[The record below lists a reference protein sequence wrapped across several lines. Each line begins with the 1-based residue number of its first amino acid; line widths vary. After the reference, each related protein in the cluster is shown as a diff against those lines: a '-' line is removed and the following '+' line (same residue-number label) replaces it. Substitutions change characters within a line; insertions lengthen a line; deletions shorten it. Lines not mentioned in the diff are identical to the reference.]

1 MKAKLLK
8 IWLVTLISSLSLYS
22 FSADR
27 YWVGGSGIWTDA
39 SHWSN
44 VSGGNGGSIIPTL
57 NDNVFIDSKSFSASN
72 QSITISG
79 SVSCKNLNW
88 SNTGLNPEFI
98 GKATAILTV
107 SGSCSISDTYID
119 SYAGTIVFTGSDKN
133 AISLSQK
140 INANILF
147 NGTGLWTLLTDL
159 NTANNITLQS
169 GTFQTNNNQIF
180 ANAFDGNGFQT
191 RSLVLGTSEITVT
204 RWLFGTTQNLNFDGS
219 KSKII
224 VLGNWETDLQQG
236 NLFYNLITNSNKRAL
251 TVDSIVVT
259 PFKCDASGK
268 TTGKVTVYVSGVL
281 FNANY
286 KLYDNSASIP
296 LLQTS
301 NTKPLTYTFDVL
313 ILDPS
318 YSGHSY
324 SVTVSKTGN
333 PDVVKSIVY
342 PPSWPS
348 QMSVSLAVVKDV
360 TCALTSCDAQL
371 SANPTGGVAPYSF
384 KWNISPQQITQIATG
399 LCNNNYS
406 CDVTDANSCTVS
418 GANFYYPGQPGYTGP
433 RPFVFINDPVTNTA
447 SCGSQNNGTI
457 AINMTGGLGP
467 RLFKL
472 VSSNGLDNRAYQLDS
487 NFSNLHT
494 GYTYA
499 IWAKDSI
506 GCEKKAAN
514 DVTIGVILEPVVSAS
529 VDTTI
534 CADLTVD
541 LGATVASNCS
551 KIAWVTSGDGTFSST
566 SIRNPIYTPGVND
579 KLSGTVTL
587 TITGTGLAGCNN
599 VTDSK
604 VITITKLPTV
614 FAGSDKT
621 VCLNSF
627 TYSLS
632 EATAS
637 NYSTITWTKSGDGTF
652 SNVAI
657 LNPNYTFGTNDTIA
671 KSARLFL
678 AIKGTSG
685 CLTRIVKDSLDF
697 TMIDTARTFAGTD
710 LNMCKG
716 NTYTASTATAHS
728 YTTLSWSTDGS
739 GGFSSTS
746 ILKPIYTPSPAD
758 KASGSVILTLK
769 ATAVSPC
776 NDFQSTV
783 KLSFFDPPTVNAG
796 ADYKVCSN
804 GDFTLTEPTQTFCSL
819 LNWTSSGDGSFSNSA
834 TLKPIY
840 TPGENDTASGVVS
853 LILTGT
859 GTGGCLSSIV
869 VDTMVLTMIDSAYA
883 LAGPNQD
890 VCKGSTFT
898 ITNAKAKNFTSLL
911 WTSSGSAG
919 TLSRT
924 DTLVTTYTPSIADK
938 AAGFVNLTLT
948 SKGISPCPDVP
959 SVMKVTLFD
968 QPTIEA
974 GNDSSVC
981 TWKSYDLKATSANYY
996 TTIQWST
1003 AGDGTFNDNTLLKPI
1018 YTPGTNDT
1026 LTNSVLLRVSATGN
1040 GGCISMQVK
1049 DSLNVMLI
1057 DSSFASA
1064 GVDHDVCKGSTLSI
1078 SDANAKN
1085 YSSLQWTSTGT
1096 GAFSAPT
1103 AKITTYTPSIAD
1115 LGLSLVKLTLTA
1127 KGNNPC
1133 PDYPS
1138 QITVNLHDQ
1147 PTVFAGNDTTVCSK
1161 SPYTLSTSSVSNN
1174 NTLTWTAPGGDGSFN
1189 SAVALH
1195 PIYTP
1200 GATDKTKG
1208 FALLKLA
1215 VTGKLACSAISKA
1228 DSMVLTMNDPASV
1241 DAGLDMNVCKNKPI
1255 VISDATA
1262 TNYASMEWTTSGTG
1276 SFSDKTILNPAYIP
1290 SIADKAAGTVTLTLN
1305 ISALSSCP
1313 NLTDDKTINLF
1324 DAVTAN
1330 SGGDTIICY
1339 NSNYVFVN
1347 DDATFYN
1354 TLQWQIVGDGVL
1366 SSTSTLHP
1374 TYTLGANDITGGF
1387 ALLTLK
1393 ATGFANCDPVS
1404 SSMTLSVDKG
1414 PQIDAGTDVEICYNG
1429 KASITASTGTPAT
1442 YSALLWTTSGDGAF
1456 DDATI
1461 LHPVYTPGPADLV
1474 TKTVKLTLTATGT
1487 SACKTAVD
1495 FMNVSILNQLN
1506 IAITSGGAHP
1516 NSTSCF
1522 GSWDADA
1529 HIVASGGNSPY
1540 NYKWS
1545 DVNVTGKD
1553 TLLYKGT
1560 FIASVTDNK
1569 GCVVTNS
1576 IVITEPI
1583 KIATSFVQT
1592 NNNCFGD
1599 ALGSATVTPSNGV
1612 LPYSYKWSTGS
1623 SVSNASMLTAG
1634 KKYVT
1639 VTDANTCKIVDSVV
1653 ITEPT
1658 KIKPNLILNLPG
1670 CPGDGNGEITTNP
1683 SGGTLISPDYS
1694 YLWSNSNTTNSISGL
1709 SKGSFGLT
1717 ITDDNLC
1724 TFDTTIFLPDPQP
1737 LAVSFEVS
1745 DVKCY
1750 GDSTGQI
1757 IAHVSGGS
1765 APYTYAWTDMN
1776 GTLDSII
1783 TNTPITTLQVDIYD
1797 ANMCELFSDPVTV
1810 NQPAKFSVGVG
1821 KPSSFLI
1828 QASTK
1833 ISVKFKGKSD
1843 LIQDV
1848 GFNLIAPNGTII
1860 TLTSSPSSTGTPN
1873 PPCNFGRNFEL
1884 NYTTEAASSLDECS
1898 IHPFLSGWPVAWTD
1912 NNRVGWPE
1920 NPAIKGEFKPE
1931 TPWSNIYGQDPSNGG
1946 WALEIVDC
1954 SPLRTSLDPTLTEKA
1969 DSNVWNN
1976 ASLSFTDINAKT
1988 GLEETILFQ
1997 QTNLNSYINQPVSG
2011 CASTKYK
2018 IPLKMSTSCFGVC
2031 DAQGIMF
2038 PDGGKAPYIYT
2049 WSDPTIPS
2057 KDTLMLCAGIYTL
2070 TATDANGC
2078 TAKGGAE
2085 IIQPGKI
2092 KANLDSVNNLCYGNA
2107 TGKAWSVV
2115 NSGGTRPFTYLW
2127 NNGTTDSVTKNII
2140 AGKYFLTI
2148 TDDGGCHQKDSIIVN
2163 DSLKVLSVI
2172 TMDSTLCE
2180 KSSDGAIHL
2189 APYGTN
2195 IKTPFNYKWQT
2206 GAISASL
2213 TNISSGSYAVTVID
2227 DQGCT
2232 LDTTATVLSPSA
2244 LAYGNVII
2252 QSTTCKGRND
2262 GGISLV
2268 VSGGTK
2274 SYKYL
2279 WKNTAWSADS
2289 TRNKLESI
2297 TSGTYNLT
2305 VTDHYGCS
2313 KDTSFIVTDPAV
2325 MVSTVISTDSV
2336 KCFGDNSGVASVSV
2350 INGTTPYTYKWSTG
2364 AIIDNVSGLT
2374 SGTYFVTISD
2384 KLACQIKDSAIIKQ
2398 PNVLMLA
2405 ASIIDSVTCHGTAT
2419 AKFKVST
2426 LGGSKPYSFIWNNAV
2441 SDSVVSN
2448 AKAGTYTVTVADA
2461 NNCSDNIS
2469 ITVADRSLLVAT
2481 ITVDSTKCTSSSD
2494 GAIYV
2499 SPNESSKKKPFTFQW
2514 QTSGTDSSLK
2524 NIVSGNYTVT
2534 VHDKYGCELDT
2545 FATVHS
2551 PLPLSFSGVVISPTT
2566 CIGRNDATI
2575 SLIVAGGTK
2584 SYNYQWKNVA
2594 WSTDSTRNKLESI
2607 PAGKYDLHV
2616 IDHYGCSKDT
2626 SFTLTDPAIMVSTL
2640 VATDSVKCFGNATG
2654 TASVSVVNGTAPYSY
2669 LWSTG
2674 AIIDNISA
2682 LTAGKYVV
2690 TVYDKYACSIKDSAT
2705 IKEPNVLSV
2714 STSIID
2720 SVTCN
2725 GSATSKFKV
2734 STIGGTKP
2742 YSFIW
2747 TNAATDSVV
2756 SSEKAGAYTV
2766 TVTDAKNCFDNANV
2780 AITEPTKLIVSSIG
2794 QESSQCSTPTGKA
2807 YVGASGGTKPYTYA
2821 WSNGGIIDTIKNV
2834 LAGKY
2839 FMTITDGKGCF
2850 VDSSITIKDT
2860 TTLIVKTHPIQK
2872 SVTCKGRNDGS
2883 GYVDITGGKLPYS
2896 IVWSN
2901 ASVVD
2906 TLTKLIAGTYTV
2918 SVTDGNTCQRIDN
2931 LVIDESNILA
2941 AVFDSIHNVSCYS
2954 TNNGLLRVKASGG
2967 DAINGYSYIW
2977 NTASTDTKISALTTG
2992 KYSVTVTD
3000 KTNCIVSVSDSLI
3013 GEVLTATFVN
3023 TKDILC
3029 DGTCTGSSIFSPDKA
3044 IGKAPFVFNWEN
3056 GETDS
3061 TANALC
3067 VGTTSVTVTDK
3078 NGCTFNDKVVIGDF
3092 VDPLSVTFDTSYTAC
3107 GQAKAK
3113 AIAHVTGGVKN
3124 YSYKWSDLDNVSNA
3138 ITDSSLALIP
3148 VGNYNLTATDA
3159 NGCKLVSMV
3168 EIADTSHLPFATK
3181 IVNVWCVSCSGKM
3194 IVYDTLTTDL
3204 ATYSYKW
3211 SAGKISASGLQKDT
3225 LFNACLGLQDVKV
3238 TRQDGCINVF
3248 RDTVKRDKGLD
3259 IVMHVMSPRTCIYA
3273 NDASA
3278 YVSYK
3283 DNVNPV
3289 TFIWSNGS
3297 NDSSAINLAS
3307 GTYTVTVSDGV
3318 CTIVDSIVFV
3328 DPIAPDVK
3336 MSSTTVSCF
3345 GGADGSASMT
3355 MLNALVPDSV
3365 LWNSVPAKKG
3375 LIANSLPMGT
3385 YTATL
3390 YYSGKC
3396 QYTNSINVDQN
3407 ALLTTVNTV
3416 TNATCNHNDG
3426 KIVVAPSGGLP
3437 PYTYLWKSVG
3447 MKDSILVGGTTNTLD
3462 NIGVDYYSIEVK
3474 DSMKC
3479 TVLKEVKVS
3488 DNGGITIAVDSV
3500 RFPTC
3505 PGINNGYISIKPK
3518 MNPPFKYSFWKY
3530 DDKWL
3535 KGLDTASTATTGM
3548 ALNLAVGDY
3557 KVYVSNG
3564 TSTNCKEVYKFS
3576 MTPYYLAAS
3585 IKKQDLTCPLQ
3596 PDGWAKV
3603 TASQGF
3609 PYLHKPNYR
3618 YKWST
3623 GSTKDSIFG
3632 LTAGIYTVTVTDSI
3646 DCAVAINSVVIANP
3660 VFMTVSLP
3668 SDTVLTTCYGTVAG
3682 TITPL
3687 VTGGQSPYSYVWD
3700 NIPSASSLSGA
3711 NVGWHYVTVTDN
3723 GCFTANDSIY
3733 VDKKGY
3739 LKWAQPHDTLRTLC
3753 GQSIGQITV
3762 HVGATAKP
3770 VTYLWNTGATDS
3782 VIKNLLVDYYSI
3794 TATDA
3799 NNCIISDTIKVE
3811 DSSTVDFK
3819 VTRESNVHC
3828 LDKAIG
3834 IAYASDTIGGTAPY
3848 NAISW
3853 ENETFLFN
3861 KDNRW
3866 RADTLRAGVIE
3877 VRVFDKNSCTG
3888 LKRLNMLTDSVLKLS
3903 FSNVIHDVSC
3913 PIAPTHTGQAQVDV
3927 TFGKPTYT
3935 YSWSNTPT
3943 NTNSISGLAPGKYF
3957 VTVTDQ
3963 YSCKVNDSI
3972 VINKAP
3978 LIVNLVKLTDALCNG
3993 TADGIIEVAP
4003 KDGLGKSATYAW
4015 SNGQTL
4021 ATATGLVIG
4030 DYTVTITESTN
4041 ACVAIDTFTIS
4052 QPKPFSITYQTL
4064 KKTSCKD
4071 STGIVT
4077 SHLIGGTKPYS
4088 FVWTEFVKT
4097 DTVSNDSTFV
4107 NYWSDYFKVFV
4118 TDANACKFADTT
4130 RTTDT
4135 SAMSLNLVKITPVS
4149 CYGKSDGSVSVIATD
4164 GIGAYKYTWLHDGT
4178 ITIPA
4183 LNAVKAGSYTITVT
4197 DDSLCWRD
4205 YTADIKQ
4212 PDTLKIAFP
4221 YPSIITCN
4229 GTTDTLVASILGG
4242 NGGNVLSWKKDNL
4255 AITTTDTIIPD
4266 ATIGTFHISVT
4277 DSKSCK
4283 ADSSI
4288 IITQAKP
4295 IVLVDTVLNAGC
4307 GTQLATGSINVK
4319 KITSDYMPVTF
4330 KWFDNTTDST
4340 INSLPAGIYDI
4351 VITDAQKCSV
4361 TKSIEVFTE
4370 NFAWLHVDTVLMSKC
4385 NYNSPTGIVAA
4396 KAMGSVEP
4404 YKWAWSRSINDVTD
4418 TIRKVTAGKYYVTVT
4433 GANGCTMTDSVK
4445 VTAMINL
4452 DAEITTKNSNGA
4464 VDSIHFCKDDS
4475 TSLIGVNTKRILHFP
4490 AGYKVP
4496 AKNERFLWGVKDG
4509 NTDELQATM
4518 SSTIGDTI
4526 KVKPF
4531 QATTY
4536 QMWYSLYGCNVPV
4549 RQVSLSYY
4557 NPIGLKIDIDKDG
4570 TILHDTTSIIKGYKL
4585 QLRPKDEPWFVEK
4598 DSLKFGFVSY
4608 EWLSFDSLM
4617 KRDGIVN
4624 GDPLIDETYY
4634 NAYKSYSLEID
4645 PAKTSW
4651 YVVIGKTNYGCYER
4665 DSVRI
4670 TVIPEFTIPS
4680 GISPN
4685 GDGVNDRWNLPYL
4698 KQFPEA
4704 RVTIFNRW
4712 GIVIWEKTKDYTTD
4726 PFVGK
4731 NKDGKDLPLGTYYYL
4746 IEFNDDKGTKPKAGS
4761 ITIVR

>member
-8 IWLVTLISSLSLYS
+8 IWLITLISSLSLYS

-27 YWVGGSGIWTDA
+27 YWVGGSGVWTDA
-39 SHWSN
+39 SHWST
-44 VSGGNGGSIIPTL
+44 VSGGNGGALVPTL
-57 NDNVFIDSKSFSASN
+57 NDNVFIDSKSFTATG
-72 QSITISG
+72 QSITIAG
-79 SVSCKNLNW
+79 NVFCNNLNW
-88 SNTGLNPEFI
+88 SNTNLNPELI
-98 GKATAILTV
+98 GKSTTTITV
-107 SGSCSISDTYID
+107 NGSYSITDSFVD
-119 SYAGTIVFTGSDKN
+119 SYAGTIIFAGSDKN

-147 NGTGLWTLLTDL
+147 NGTGSWTLLTDL
-159 NTANNITLQS
+159 NTAKNITLQS
-169 GTFQTNNNQIF
+169 GSFETNNKDVF
-180 ANAFDGNGFQT
+180 AYTFDGNGSQS
-191 RSLVLGTSEITVT
+191 RSFILGSSKVTVT
-204 RWLFGTTQNLNFDGS
+204 RWLFGSTQNLKFDGT
-219 KSKII
+219 KSTII
-224 VLGNWETDLQQG
+224 VLGNWDTDLQQG
-236 NLFYNLITNSNKRAL
+236 NLFYNLLTNSLKRAL
-251 TVDSIVVT
+251 TVDSIAVT
-259 PFKCDASGK
+259 PYKCDKTGK
-268 TTGKVTVYVSGVL
+268 TKGKVTVYVSGVS

-286 KLYDNSASIP
+286 KLFDNSASIP
-296 LLQTS
+296 LIQAK
-301 NTKPLTYTFDVL
+301 NTQPLTYSFDSL

-342 PPSWPS
+342 PSTWPS

-371 SANPTGGVAPYSF
+371 SANPTGGVAPYSY
-384 KWNISPQQITQIATG
+384 KWNISPQQTTKIATG

-457 AINMTGGLGP
+457 AIKMTGGLGP
-467 RLFKL
+467 RQFKL

-494 GYTYA
+494 GYIYA

-514 DVTIGVILEPVVSAS
+514 DVTIGAILEPVVNAS

-534 CADLTVD
+534 CADLTVN

-587 TITGTGLAGCNN
+587 TINGTGLAGCNN
-599 VTDSK
+599 VTDSRI
-604 VITITKLPTV
+604 VTISPLPTV
-614 FAGSDKT
+614 FAGSDQT
-621 VCLNSF
+621 VCLSSF
-627 TYSLS
+627 TFPLS
-632 EATAS
+632 GATAS
-637 NYSTITWTKSGDGTF
+637 NYSTITWTKSGDGIF
-652 SNVAI
+652 SNAAI

-678 AIKGTSG
+678 AIKGTNG

-728 YTTLSWSTDGS
+728 YTVLVWTTNGS
-739 GGFSSTS
+739 GSFSSSS

-758 KASGSVILTLK
+758 KTAGSVILTLK
-769 ATAVSPC
+769 ATAVAPC
-776 NDFQSTV
+776 VDYQSTV
-783 KLSFFDPPTVNAG
+783 KLSFFDPPTVSAG
-796 ADYKVCSN
+796 SDYKVCSN
-804 GDFTLTEPTQTFCSL
+804 GDFTLTEPNQTFCSAL
-819 LNWTSSGDGSFSNSA
+819 KWTSSGDGTFNNS
-834 TLKPIY
+834 TILKPVY
-840 TPGENDTASGVVS
+840 TPGKNDTASGVVS

-859 GTGGCLSSIV
+859 GTGGCLSSTV

-890 VCKGSTFT
+890 LCKGSSFT
-898 ITNAKAKNFTSLL
+898 ISNAKAKNYTSVL
-911 WTSSGSAG
+911 WSTSGTAG
-919 TLSRT
+919 TLSST
-924 DTLVTTYTPSIADK
+924 NTLVTTYNPSAADK

-948 SKGISPCPDVP
+948 AKGINPCPDVP
-959 SVMKVTLFD
+959 SVLKVTLFD

-981 TWKSYDLKATSANYY
+981 TWKSYDLKATTAASYSA
-996 TTIQWST
+996 IQWST
-1003 AGDGTFNDNTLLKPI
+1003 AGDGTFNDKTLLKPI
-1018 YTPGTNDT
+1018 YTPGTTDT
-1026 LTNSVLLRVSATGN
+1026 LNNSVLLKVTATGT
-1040 GGCISMQVK
+1040 GGCIAMQVK
-1049 DSLNVMLI
+1049 DSVKVSLI

-1064 GVDHDVCKGSTLSI
+1064 GVDHDVCKGSSLSI
-1078 SDANAKN
+1078 SDASAKN
-1085 YSSLQWTSTGT
+1085 YSSLLWTSTGT
-1096 GAFSAPT
+1096 GSFSAPT
-1103 AKITTYTPSIAD
+1103 AKITTYTPSAGD
-1115 LGLSLVKLTLTA
+1115 LTLSLVKLTLTA
-1127 KGNNPC
+1127 KGNSPC

-1161 SPYTLSTSSVSNN
+1161 SSYTLSTSSVSNN
-1174 NTLTWTAPGGDGSFN
+1174 NTLTWSAPGGDGSFN

-1208 FALLKLA
+1208 LVLLKLA

-1241 DAGLDMNVCKNKPI
+1241 EAGADMDVCKNKPI
-1255 VISDATA
+1255 VIIDASA
-1262 TNYASMEWTTSGTG
+1262 TNYASLKWITSGTG
-1276 SFSDKTILNPAYIP
+1276 SFSDNKVIAPAYIP
-1290 SIADKAAGTVTLTLN
+1290 SVADKAAGNVKLTLN
-1305 ISALSSCP
+1305 VTALSSCSD
-1313 NLTDDKTINLF
+1313 LTDFKTVNLY

-1347 DDATFYN
+1347 DDATHSK
-1354 TLQWQIVGDGVL
+1354 TLQWQVVGDGLL
-1366 SSTSTLHP
+1366 SSTTTLHP
-1374 TYTLGANDITGGF
+1374 TYTLGANDISGGF

-1429 KASITASTGTPAT
+1429 KASITASTGTPST
-1442 YSALLWTTSGDGAF
+1442 YSALLWTTSGDGTF
-1456 DDATI
+1456 NDASL
-1461 LHPVYTPGPADLV
+1461 LHPVYTPGPADLAS
-1474 TKTVKLTLTATGT
+1474 KTVKLTLTATGK

-1506 IAITSGGAHP
+1506 VSITSGGPHP

-1522 GSWDADA
+1522 GYWDADA
-1529 HIVASGGNSPY
+1529 HILASGGNSPY
-1540 NYKWS
+1540 KYNWS
-1545 DVNVTGKD
+1545 DAKVTGKD

-1583 KIATSFVQT
+1583 KISTSFVKT
-1592 NNNCFGD
+1592 NNKCFGD
-1599 ALGSATVTPSNGV
+1599 ALGSSTVTPSNGV
-1612 LPYSYKWSTGS
+1612 LPYSYKWSSGS
-1623 SVSNASMLTAG
+1623 TLANATLLTAG

-1639 VTDANTCKIVDSVV
+1639 ITDGNTCKIVDSVI

-1658 KIKPNLILNLPG
+1658 KIKPNLLLTLPG
-1670 CPGDGNGEITTNP
+1670 CPGDGNGSITTNP
-1683 SGGTLISPDYS
+1683 SGGTLVSPDYS
-1694 YLWSNSNTTNSISGL
+1694 YLWSNANTTNSISGL

-1724 TFDTTIFLPDPQP
+1724 TFNTTIVLPDPKP
-1737 LAVSFEVS
+1737 LAVNFEVS

-1757 IAHVSGGS
+1757 IAHVTGGTS
-1765 APYTYAWTDMN
+1765 PYSFAWTDMN

-1783 TNTPITTLQVDIYD
+1783 KNTPITTLQVDIYD
-1797 ANMCELFSDPVTV
+1797 DNMCELFSNPVTV

-1843 LIQDV
+1843 LIQDI
-1848 GFNLIAPNGTII
+1848 GFNLIAPNGTVV

-1884 NYTTEAASSLDECS
+1884 NYTTEAASSLNECN

-1912 NNRVGWPE
+1912 NDRVGWPE
-1920 NPAIKGEFKPE
+1920 NPAIKGDFKPE
-1931 TPWSNIYGQDPSNGG
+1931 TPWNVIYGQDPSNGG

-1954 SPLRTSLDPTLTEKA
+1954 SPVRINEKA
-1969 DSNVWNN
+1969 DSNVWKN

-2011 CASTKYK
+2011 CASSKYK

-2038 PDGGKAPYIYT
+2038 PDGGKSPYTYK

-2070 TATDANGC
+2070 TAIDANGC

-2092 KANLDSVNNLCYGNA
+2092 KANLDSVNNLCFGKA

-2115 NSGGTRPFTYLW
+2115 KSGGTRPFTYLW
-2127 NNGTTDSVTKNII
+2127 NNGATDSVTKNIV

-2148 TDDGGCHQKDSIIVN
+2148 TDDGGCHQKDSIVVK
-2163 DSLKVLSVI
+2163 DSLKVLSII

-2180 KSSDGAIHL
+2180 KSADGAIHL

-2195 IKTPFNYKWQT
+2195 IQSPFSYKWQT
-2206 GAISASL
+2206 GGTNASL
-2213 TNISSGSYAVTVID
+2213 TNIVSGTYTVTVLD
-2227 DQGCT
+2227 KQGCE
-2232 LDTTATVLSPSA
+2232 LDTSAKVLSPSA
-2244 LAYGNVII
+2244 LAFGSVVVK
-2252 QSTTCKGRND
+2252 STTCKGRND
-2262 GGISLV
+2262 GGITLV

-2274 SYKYL
+2274 SYKYHWRNL
-2279 WKNTAWSADS
+2279 AWSVDS
-2289 TRNKLESI
+2289 TRDKLESI

-2313 KDTSFIVTDPAV
+2313 KDTSFIVTDPAT
-2325 MVSTVISTDSV
+2325 MVSKVLNTDSV
-2336 KCFGDNSGVASVSV
+2336 KCFGDASGTASVS
-2350 INGTTPYTYKWSTG
+2350 ILSGGAIPYSYKWSTG
-2364 AIIDNVSGLT
+2364 ATIDNVSGLT
-2374 SGTYFVTISD
+2374 SGIYFVTVSD
-2384 KLACQIKDSAIIKQ
+2384 KFACKIKDSAIIKQ
-2398 PNVLMLA
+2398 PNVLNLKTTV
-2405 ASIIDSVTCHGTAT
+2405 IDSVSCHGTAT

-2441 SDSVVSN
+2441 TDSIVSN
-2448 AKAGTYTVTVADA
+2448 VKAGTYTVTVADA
-2461 NNCSDNIS
+2461 NNCADKIS
-2469 ITVADRSLLVAT
+2469 IVVADRSLLIAT
-2481 ITVDSTKCTSSSD
+2481 ITVDSTKCTTSSD

-2499 SPNESSKKKPFTFQW
+2499 SPNESNKKKPFTYLW

-2524 NIVSGNYTVT
+2524 NIISGKYTVT

-2545 FATVHS
+2545 FATVKS
-2551 PLPLSFSGVVISPTT
+2551 PLPLSFSGVIISPTT
-2566 CIGRNDATI
+2566 CKGRSDASI
-2575 SLIVAGGTK
+2575 SLIVTGGTK
-2584 SYNYQWKNVA
+2584 SYVYKWKNA
-2594 WSTDSTRNKLESI
+2594 TWSTDSTRDKLESI
-2607 PAGKYDLHV
+2607 PAGKYDLHLT
-2616 IDHYGCSKDT
+2616 DHYGCSKDT
-2626 SFTLTDPAIMVSTL
+2626 SFTLTDPAVMVSTL
-2640 VATDSVKCFGNATG
+2640 IATDSVKCFGNATG
-2654 TASVSVVNGTAPYSY
+2654 TASVSVVNGTTPYTY
-2669 LWSTG
+2669 KWSNG
-2674 AIIDNISA
+2674 AILDNISA
-2682 LTAGKYVV
+2682 LKAGKYVV
-2690 TVYDKYACSIKDSAT
+2690 TVYDKYACSVKDSAT
-2705 IKEPNVLSV
+2705 IKEPNLLSI

-2725 GSATSKFKV
+2725 GSSTSKFKV

-2742 YSFIW
+2742 YSFKW
-2747 TNAATDSVV
+2747 TNAAIDSVV
-2756 SSEKAGAYTV
+2756 SSEKAGNYTV
-2766 TVTDAKNCFDNANV
+2766 TVTDAKNCSDKATV
-2780 AITEPTKLIVSSIG
+2780 LITEPTKLIVSSIG

-2807 YVGASGGTKPYTYA
+2807 YVGVSGGTVPYTYL
-2821 WSNGGIIDTIKNV
+2821 WSNGGTLDTIKNV

-2839 FMTITDGKGCF
+2839 SMTITDKKGC
-2850 VDSSITIKDT
+2850 VIDSSITIKDT
-2860 TTLIVKTHPIQK
+2860 TTLIVKTHAIQK

-2883 GYVDITGGKLPYS
+2883 GYVVVTGGKLPYS

-2901 ASVVD
+2901 ASVAD
-2906 TLTKLIAGTYTV
+2906 TLTKLIANTYTV
-2918 SVTDGNTCQRIDN
+2918 SVTDGNTCLRTDN

-2967 DAINGYSYIW
+2967 DAINGYSYKW
-2977 NTASTDTKISALTTG
+2977 SNASTATKISALTTG

-3000 KTNCIVSVSDSLI
+3000 KTNCIVSVSDSLV

-3044 IGKAPFVFNWEN
+3044 IGKAPFVFNWGN

-3061 TANALC
+3061 SAKALC
-3067 VGTTSVTVTDK
+3067 VGPTSVTVTDK
-3078 NGCTFNDKVVIGDF
+3078 NGCSYNDKVVIGDF
-3092 VDPLSVTFDTSYTAC
+3092 VDPLSVKFDTSYTAC

-3113 AIAHVTGGVKN
+3113 AVAHVIGGVKN
-3124 YSYKWSDLDNVSNA
+3124 YSFKWSDLDNVSNTK
-3138 ITDSSLALIP
+3138 TDSSLTLIP

-3159 NGCKLVSMV
+3159 NGCKIVSMV
-3168 EIADTSHLPFATK
+3168 EIADTSHLPFDTK
-3181 IVNVWCVSCSGKM
+3181 IVNVWCVPCSGKM
-3194 IVYDTLTTDL
+3194 IVYDTLATDV

-3211 SAGKISASGLQKDT
+3211 SAGKNSASGLQKDT
-3225 LFNACLGLQDVKV
+3225 LFNACLGMQDVKV

-3259 IVMHVMSPRTCIYA
+3259 IVMHVISPRTCIYA
-3273 NDASA
+3273 NDAAA

-3289 TFIWSNGS
+3289 TFKWSNGS
-3297 NDSSAINLAS
+3297 KDSSAVNLAS
-3307 GTYTVTVSDGV
+3307 GTYKVTVSDGV

-3328 DPIAPDVK
+3328 DPIAPDVT

-3345 GGADGSASMT
+3345 GGSDGSATMT
-3355 MLNALVPDSV
+3355 MKNALVPDSV
-3365 LWNSVPAKKG
+3365 IWNSVPAKKG
-3375 LIANSLPMGT
+3375 LIASSLPMGT

-3390 YYSGKC
+3390 YYNGKC
-3396 QYTNSINVDQN
+3396 QYTNSVKVNQN
-3407 ALLTTVNTV
+3407 TLLTTVNTV

-3426 KIVVAPSGGLP
+3426 KIVVTPSGGLP
-3437 PYTYLWKSVG
+3437 PYTYLWKIVG
-3447 MKDSILVGGTTNTLD
+3447 MKDSVLVGGTTNTLS
-3462 NIGVDYYSIEVK
+3462 NIGVDFYSIEVK

-3479 TVLKEVKVS
+3479 TVIKNEKVS

-3500 RFPTC
+3500 RYPTC
-3505 PGINNGYISIKPK
+3505 PGVNNGYIRIKTNP
-3518 MNPPFKYSFWKY
+3518 NPPFKYSFWKY

-3535 KGLDTASTATTGM
+3535 TGADTASTATTGM

-3564 TSTNCKEVYKFS
+3564 KSTNCKEVYPFK

-3609 PYLHKPNYR
+3609 PFLHKPNYR

-3632 LTAGIYTVTVTDSI
+3632 LIAGTYTVTVTDSI

-3668 SDTVLTTCYGTVAG
+3668 SDTILTTCYGTAAG
-3682 TITPL
+3682 DITPL
-3687 VTGGQSPYSYVWD
+3687 VTGGQIPYSYIWD
-3700 NIPSASSLSGA
+3700 KVPSSASLSGA
-3711 NVGWHYVTVTDN
+3711 KVGWHYVTVTDK

-3753 GQSIGQITV
+3753 GKSIGQITV
-3762 HVGATAKP
+3762 HVGASAKP
-3770 VTYLWNTGATDS
+3770 VKYLWNTGATDS
-3782 VIKNLLVDYYSI
+3782 IIKNLLVDYYSV
-3794 TATDA
+3794 TAIDA

-3811 DSSTVDFK
+3811 DISTVDFK
-3819 VTRESNVHC
+3819 INKVSDVHC
-3828 LDKAIG
+3828 LGKAIG
-3834 IAYASDTIGGTAPY
+3834 RAFISDTIGGTIPY
-3848 NAISW
+3848 TIMSW
-3853 ENETFLFN
+3853 VNESFEL
-3861 KDNRW
+3861 
-3866 RADTLRAGVIE
+3866 DTLFGRKADSLKAGVIE
-3877 VRVFDKNSCTG
+3877 VRVNDKNSCTG
-3888 LKRLNMLTDSVLKLS
+3888 LKRLNVLTDSVLQLS
-3903 FSNVIHDVSC
+3903 FSNVIQDVSC

-3927 TFGKPTYT
+3927 AFGKPTYT

-3943 NTNSISGLAPGKYF
+3943 NTKIISGLAPGKYF
-3957 VTVTDQ
+3957 ITVTDQ
-3963 YSCKVNDSI
+3963 YSCKVSDSI

-3978 LIVNLVKLTDALCNG
+3978 LVVDLVKLTDALCNG
-3993 TADGIIEVAP
+3993 TSDGTIQVAP
-4003 KDGLGKSATYAW
+4003 KNGLGKTVTYAW
-4015 SNGQTL
+4015 SNGQAL
-4021 ATATGLVIG
+4021 ATATGLAIG

-4041 ACVAIDTFTIS
+4041 ACVAVDTFTIN
-4052 QPKPFSITYQTL
+4052 QPKPFSVTYQTL
-4064 KKTSCKD
+4064 KRTSCKD

-4077 SHLIGGTKPYS
+4077 AHLLGGTKPYS

-4097 DTVSNDSTFV
+4097 DTVSNDSTFI
-4107 NYWSDYFKVFV
+4107 NYWADYFKMFV

-4135 SAMSLNLVKITPVS
+4135 SLLSLNLVKITPVS
-4149 CYGKSDGSVSVIATD
+4149 CYGKSDGSVSVVAKD
-4164 GIGAYKYTWLHDGT
+4164 GFGAYKYTWLYDGT

-4183 LNAVKAGSYTITVT
+4183 LSAVKAGAYTVTVT

-4221 YPSIITCN
+4221 YPSVITCN
-4229 GTTDTLVASILGG
+4229 GKGDTLVASILGG
-4242 NGGNVLSWKKDNL
+4242 NGSNVLTWKKDNV
-4255 AITTTDTIIPD
+4255 AISTTDTIIPD
-4266 ATIGTFHISVT
+4266 ATIGTFHVSVI

-4295 IVLVDTVLNAGC
+4295 IVLIDTVLNAGC
-4307 GTQLATGSINVK
+4307 GTQLATGAITVK

-4340 INSLPAGIYDI
+4340 INSLPAGLYDI

-4361 TKSIEVFTE
+4361 TKTIEVFTE

-4385 NYNSPTGIVAA
+4385 NYNSPTGIVVA

-4404 YKWAWSRSINDVTD
+4404 YKWAWSRSVNDITD
-4418 TIRKVTAGKYYVTVT
+4418 TIKKVAAGKYYVTVT
-4433 GANGCTMTDSVK
+4433 GANGCTMSDSVTVK
-4445 VTAMINL
+4445 AMINL

-4464 VDSIHFCKDDS
+4464 VDSIHFCKNDS
-4475 TSLIGVNTKRILHFP
+4475 TTLIGVNTKRILHFP
-4490 AGYKVP
+4490 VGYKVP

-4518 SSTIGDTI
+4518 SSTLGDTI

-4557 NPIGLKIDIDKDG
+4557 SPIGLKIDIDKDG

-4585 QLRPKDEPWFVEK
+4585 QLKPKDEPWFIAK
-4598 DSLKFGFVSY
+4598 DSSKFGFVSY

-4624 GDPLIDETYY
+4624 GDPLIDEKYY
-4634 NAYKSYSLEID
+4634 TAYNTYSLEVD

-4685 GDGVNDRWNLPYL
+4685 GDGVNDKWNLPYL
-4698 KQFPEA
+4698 KQFPEV
-4704 RVTIFNRW
+4704 RVTVFNRW
-4712 GIVIWEKTKDYTTD
+4712 GIVVWEKTKDYTTD